1 MERYRSAAAKLGRTD
16 LAESG
21 NLLYD
26 EERTEVVDWLS
37 ARGWDVSA
45 VTAPDLMARNGRVVP
60 SDLDDATPQ
69 SVFVAARLP

>member
-1 MERYRSAAAKLGRTD
+1 
-16 LAESG
+16 
-21 NLLYD
+21 LLYE

-37 ARGWDVSA
+37 AHSWDVSA